1 MELQELE
8 QLLKDIFK
16 NEIPV
21 MVKKQIDK
29 LSIQYSYKD
38 IGRCVYYFFVIKKN
52 SVDSYHKYG
61 IGIVPHVYEE
71 ATRYFER
78 LKEQK
83 EIQRNAAMQIL
94 KGDKKPIKITPNR
107 RSFNKEEVNIDE
119 L

>member
-1 MELQELE
+1 MERQELE
-8 QLLKDIFK
+8 QLLKDTF
-16 NEIPV
+16 NSEIPV

-52 SVDSYHKYG
+52 SVDSYYKYG
-61 IGIVPHVYEE
+61 IGIVPHIHEE
-71 ATRYFER
+71 AIRYFER

-83 EIQRNAAMQIL
+83 EIQRNAAMQVL
-94 KGDKKPIKITPNR
+94 KGDKKPIKIIPNR